1 MTLGFCFRVDASL
14 HIGTGHLMRCVTL
27 AEALRQHGAH
37 CHFICR
43 NHPGHLLEFVRQC
56 GFTLTALSTEPL
68 ISTVARGVDEDPSAP
83 VHAEWLGCRWE
94 TDAEQT
100 REVLSAIE
108 PDWLVVDHY
117 ALDHRWEQALQ
128 SHYRKL
134 MVIDDLADRP
144 HQCDLLIDQNLG
156 RQAADYKNLVP
167 SDCKVLAGPRY
178 ALLRPEFSALR
189 AYSLQRRLQRRQQ
202 PVLRN
207 ILITM
212 GGVDKPNATSLVLQ
226 TLKHCKFPEDCR
238 ISVIMGQQAPW
249 LLQVQALAQQI
260 PWPTEVLVNIN
271 DMAQRMANSD
281 LAIGAAGGTSWE
293 RCCLGLPAMM
303 IVLADNQERGAHA
316 LQQAKAAYLIG
327 RLEEV
332 EMKLPIAINALLSSE
347 RLHDMSHAAAELTD
361 GLGVDRVLTAM
372 RACDD

>member
-1 MTLGFCFRVDASL
+1 MTQGFCFRVDASL

-43 NHPGHLLEFVRQC
+43 THAGHLLDFIRQR
-56 GFTLTALSTEPL
+56 GFKLTALSTDFP
-68 ISTVARGVDEDPSAP
+68 ISTIVQGLEKDTAAP
-83 VHAEWLGCRWE
+83 VHADWLGCRWE

-108 PDWLVVDHY
+108 PDWLVADHY
-117 ALDHRWEQALQ
+117 ALDYRWEQALRP
-128 SHYRKL
+128 HYRKL

-156 RQAADYKNLVP
+156 RQAADYANLVP

-178 ALLRPEFSALR
+178 ALLRPEFSAMR
-189 AYSLQRRLQRRQQ
+189 ASSLQRRLQQRQQ

-226 TLKHCKFPEDCR
+226 TLKRCPLPADCR
-238 ISVIMGQQAPW
+238 ISIVMGKQAPW
-249 LLQVQALAQQI
+249 LSQVQALAQEL
-260 PWPTEVLVNIN
+260 PWTTEVLVDID
-271 DMAQRMANSD
+271 DMAQRMADSD